1 MDREAWWATVH
12 GTRLNDLACMH
23 TETEQAWKS
32 QPKQNAHLILSL
44 CAKSA
49 IVLRCQMWY
58 KNKTQIMVYSNS
70 TEFYSLKMIS
80 Y

>member
-1 MDREAWWATVH
+1 
-12 GTRLNDLACMH
+12 MH
-23 TETEQAWKS
+23 TETEQAWRS

-49 IVLRCQMWY
+49 IVLKCQMWY
-58 KNKTQIMVYSNS
+58 KNKTQIMVYSNF

-80 Y
+80 C